1 MQGFVNTFIYITEFC
16 VMLKEDMCGVISRKL
31 NCTADGAVCG
41 SVGFLAETKR
51 KEVKKRGIWSEQ
63 GSI

>member
-1 MQGFVNTFIYITEFC
+1 
-16 VMLKEDMCGVISRKL
+16 MLKEDMCGVISRKL

-41 SVGFLAETKR
+41 SVGFLAEAKR
-51 KEVKKRGIWSEQ
+51 KEAKNRGIWSEQ